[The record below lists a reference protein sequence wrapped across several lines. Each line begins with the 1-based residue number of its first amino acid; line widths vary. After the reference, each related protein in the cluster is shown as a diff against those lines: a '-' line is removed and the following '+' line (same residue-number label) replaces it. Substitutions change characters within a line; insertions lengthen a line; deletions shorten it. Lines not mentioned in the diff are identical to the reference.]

1 MNLIEIYIQE
11 VTRRLPEKSRE
22 DIALKLRSTIEDML
36 PEDFNEEDIKSV
48 LQKLG
53 NPTLLARGYQDQ
65 PMYLIGPR
73 YYDIYMTL
81 LKMVLPIA
89 GIITLISIITMYFLD
104 YSANKTN
111 INVGIVILSEGIGT
125 FFEISLQLLFWL
137 TLVFVILERKEKG
150 KALEPLTTG
159 FKKWTPDDLKH
170 ITYAPKKKFISKIE
184 VFGSFLWTAIWAT
197 VYFNA
202 NQIAVVYESK
212 GGQLEFVTLVF
223 NQEVLL
229 SYWPMVLIAIGF
241 EIALAIYKIFKEQW
255 TNKMAI
261 FNMVYEVFVSA
272 LFIVMISNPNLFQ
285 PKFITYLTDLF
296 SITKEYLVNWMVSG
310 TILLFVV
317 FAVLNIIEGFRKA
330 RIY

>member
-22 DIALKLRSTIEDML
+22 DIALELRLTIKDML
-36 PEDFNEEDIKSV
+36 PEDFNEEDVKSV

-53 NPTLLARGYQDQ
+53 NPALLARGYRDQ

-89 GIITLISIITMYFLD
+89 GIITLISMITMYFLD
-104 YSANKTN
+104 YSANETN

-125 FFEISLQLLFWL
+125 LLELSLQLLFWL
-137 TLVFVILERKEKG
+137 TLVFAILERKEKG
-150 KALEPLTTG
+150 KDSEPLTTS

-170 ITYAPKKKFISKIE
+170 ITYAPKKKSISKIE

-202 NQIAVVYESK
+202 NQIAVVYENK
-212 GGQLEFVTLVF
+212 GNQLEFVTSVF

-241 EIALAIYKIFKEQW
+241 EVALAIYKIFKEQW

-296 SITKEYLVNWMVSG
+296 SITKEYLVNWIVGG

-317 FAVLNIIEGFRKA
+317 FAVLSIIEGFRKA
-330 RIY
+330 RIR